1 MHPVLDNSSEI
12 IKWLSAIY
20 SLVIGPGLGREE
32 DTSKVLED
40 VLKEALSKEI
50 KLVGD
55 GDFLWFLSDSK
66 NKDRLVNLTKEFKSR
81 AVLTPNKVE
90 F

>member
-1 MHPVLDNSSEI
+1 MNAL
-12 IKWLSAIY
+12 Y

-32 DTSKVLED
+32 ETANVLED
-40 VLKEALSKEI
+40 VLKEALSKDL

-66 NKDRLVNLTKEFKSR
+66 NKGKLV
-81 AVLTPNKVE
+81 
-90 F
+90 